1 MIKDPQTGPA
11 EILELAKHLNQTM
24 SRIAYQTGA
33 MVGKQH
39 PESEFT
45 DKERSELTAA
55 CDILESVRTSANSIK
70 TALNHFSNSLG

>member
-1 MIKDPQTGPA
+1 MIKDPQTGTA
-11 EILELAKHLNQTM
+11 EILELAKQLNQTM

-55 CDILESVRTSANSIK
+55 CDILESVRTSANNMK
-70 TALNHFSNSLG
+70 TALHNLHNLG